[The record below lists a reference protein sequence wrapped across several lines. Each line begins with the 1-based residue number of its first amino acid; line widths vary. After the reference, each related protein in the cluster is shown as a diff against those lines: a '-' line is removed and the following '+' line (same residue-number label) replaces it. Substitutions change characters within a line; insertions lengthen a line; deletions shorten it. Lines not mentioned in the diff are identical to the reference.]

1 MLRDVRPLHLGYPG
15 RFTRW
20 QCQHLQHI
28 AAVAVQLYAEIPAAR
43 RRITAQPGDAAEHA
57 ASRDRITAACSA
69 AGIAPQGAATIGT
82 ALTAYLWGGG
92 GRADQVEEWVWRA
105 MLLLNR
111 TAGGLQ
117 TREGRMLL
125 PLGQE
130 ITPRAIGALT
140 GEALEALAG
149 NGSATEG
156 MLLPSPDYSGLGSRT
171 CWSRTRCLRIMF
183 RNLFQAI

>member
-130 ITPRAIGALT
+130 ITPRAIGALMYKIIGDHAYPESLWWRAVT
-140 GEALEALAG
+140 WLLAR
-149 NGSATEG
+149 
-156 MLLPSPDYSGLGSRT
+156 LPRRRLNRRGPRGAR
-171 CWSRTRCLRIMF
+171 R
-183 RNLFQAI
+183 